1 MAGSECRRG
10 GLVSCAEPRT
20 GRFGL
25 LLHTFC
31 LRAYEALGTG
41 CGSEQ
46 NPEIPAP
53 WSFLGQL
60 TYPFLGHAHRYS
72 CVWAASA
79 GS

>member
-53 WSFLGQL
+53 WSFLMGDRQ
-60 TYPFLGHAHRYS
+60 TINKIHSKSG
-72 CVWAASA
+72 
-79 GS
+79 GGK